1 MSEVVESF
9 TVSDLREYYI
19 WLLGVPW
26 ALFQIYAG
34 FRYVTV
40 LQLTYV
46 HVLAA
51 ISMAFALHPTS
62 KSVVGKRLAVAIDAV
77 LTLTPLVVL
86 AYLLENTGRVMT
98 RIPLVGDVTSLD
110 LVFAVLTIVLLL
122 EAARRVLGISLALIA
137 AVFIAYGF
145 LGPYLPSLL
154 AHRGFDFVSMM
165 DILFLTESSIFG
177 TPAKVSAKYV
187 FLFVLFGAILL
198 ESGADNNFLNLA
210 KSVAGRRKGGAA
222 KLAVAASALMATI
235 NGSAVANTV
244 STGSITIPM
253 MKRSGYDSESSG
265 AIEALASTGGQ
276 LMPPVMGAAAFIMAD
291 ISGIPFFDIVIYAII
306 PSILFYVGVYSSVH
320 FEAKKQNIGVMAT
333 EKLPPI
339 LTSVRQSLHLSIPL
353 LGLFWALYTTRNV
366 EYAAAV
372 TALLTFP
379 TVALH
384 STTRI
389 SLFDYAKALRRASEM
404 AVSAAIPTA
413 VAGIIIG
420 TVFYTGIAARVTS
433 IILTLTGGMFV
444 PTLLLIAG
452 ISIVLGM
459 GMPTSAAYVTVAVL
473 AVPTLIQLGVPTI
486 SAHLFGL
493 YFAVISMVTP
503 PIAIAAFAAASISEG
518 DSWGTGIQAFQMGL
532 AVYGIPFLFILHPA
546 LLGIGGPVEIVGWFA
561 VAAVVTIVISA
572 AGVNYFATDFTIIER
587 GVLFVGC
594 LVVIFVPSLLVAG
607 LALIG
612 LGLARQF
619 KVAFGIPSNW
629 GVLR

>member
-1 MSEVVESF
+1 MSAAVESF
-9 TVSDLREYYI
+9 TVGDLREYYI

-34 FRYVTV
+34 IRYVSI

-51 ISMAFALHPTS
+51 LSMAFALNPTS
-62 KSVVGKRLAVAIDAV
+62 KSVVGKRPAMVLDTL
-77 LTLTPLVVL
+77 LTLTPIVIL
-86 AYLLENTGRVMT
+86 AYLLENVGRVMT
-98 RIPLVGDVTSLD
+98 RIPLVGDVTSPD

-122 EAARRVLGISLALIA
+122 EATRRVLGISLAVIA
-137 AVFIAYGF
+137 GVFIAYGF
-145 LGPYLPSLL
+145 IGPYLPALF
-154 AHRGFDFVSMM
+154 AHRGFDFVQMM

-177 TPAKVSAKYV
+177 TPAKVSARYV

-198 ESGADNNFLNLA
+198 QSGADNNFLNLA

-253 MKRSGYDSESSG
+253 MSRSGYDEESSG

-291 ISGIPFFDIVIYAII
+291 ISGISYFDIIIYAII
-306 PSILFYVGVYSSVH
+306 PSVLFYVGVYTSVH
-320 FEAKKQNIGVMAT
+320 FEAKKQNIGVLAT
-333 EKLPPI
+333 EKLPAVWP
-339 LTSVRQSLHLSIPL
+339 SVRESIHLTIPL

-372 TALLTFP
+372 AALLAFP

-384 STTRI
+384 PSTRI
-389 SLFDYAKALRRASEM
+389 GFVDYARSLKRASEM
-404 AVSAAIPTA
+404 VISAAIPCA

-444 PTLLLIAG
+444 PTLLFIAV

-473 AVPTLIQLGVPTI
+473 AIPTLIQLGVPTI

-493 YFAVISMVTP
+493 YFAVISMITP

-518 DSWGTGIQAFQMGL
+518 DSWQTGIQAFQMGL
-532 AVYGIPFLFILHPA
+532 SVYAIPFLFVLHPA
-546 LLGIGGPVEIVGWFA
+546 LLGIGSPLEIVGWFA
-561 VAAVVTIVISA
+561 IAVVVTAVISA
-572 AGVNYFATDFTIIER
+572 VGVNYFVTEFTVVER
-587 GVLFVGC
+587 VVLVVGC
-594 LVVIFVPSLLVAG
+594 VVIIFVPTFLVVGIALLA
-607 LALIG
+607 
-612 LGLARQF
+612 LGLARQV
-619 KVAFGIPSNW
+619 KLVMDASPS
-629 GVLR
+629 